1 MANPF
6 VKDDWDWPFILYV
19 GRVWLHYTDEETM
32 GMTPRKFKSQ
42 LDVHYDVQKRM
53 HGGKS
58 QGNSTDQVG
67 YIDQIPGW

>member
-1 MANPF
+1 
-6 VKDDWDWPFILYV
+6 
-19 GRVWLHYTDEETM
+19 LHYTDEETM